1 MRWKKGKREKDI
13 KRGSN
18 HVFKEKTN
26 DFLKFRTF
34 SLSGQRVERTIYEYQ
49 ILLTIKIKLTT
60 KKSPPPPPQIFEEN
74 PPKYQIKIKDPDL
87 C

>member
-1 MRWKKGKREKDI
+1 MEKGKKGKRYQ
-13 KRGSN
+13 KRVKPCFQRKN
-18 HVFKEKTN
+18 KW
-26 DFLKFRTF
+26 FLKFRTF

-60 KKSPPPPPQIFEEN
+60 KKSPPPPPPQIFEEN